1 MYVMFVAADSLYR
14 NSTNAIGWSYIMCP
28 LESLIINHYLINR
41 FFDKLSYLNN
51 RPQLNIIKMTNENE
65 SVYIKWPFFFVCHTD
80 KMVILAYKC
89 IQEPNI
95 TWDHVNLG
103 LCKDNLYMIY
113 LRCPFTQP
121 VKKIQTDMFLLHCF
135 W

>member
-1 MYVMFVAADSLYR
+1 
-14 NSTNAIGWSYIMCP
+14 
-28 LESLIINHYLINR
+28 
-41 FFDKLSYLNN
+41 
-51 RPQLNIIKMTNENE
+51 
-65 SVYIKWPFFFVCHTD
+65 
-80 KMVILAYKC
+80 MVILAYKC

-121 VKKIQTDMFLLHCF
+121 VKKNKLICFPYTVSDKSKKQNNKIKKKSRCFMFMHTKSGL
-135 W
+135 

>member
-1 MYVMFVAADSLYR
+1 MV
-14 NSTNAIGWSYIMCP
+14 
-28 LESLIINHYLINR
+28 
-41 FFDKLSYLNN
+41 
-51 RPQLNIIKMTNENE
+51 
-65 SVYIKWPFFFVCHTD
+65 VCHTD

-103 LCKDNLYMIY
+103 LCKDILYMIY

-121 VKKIQTDMFLLHCF
+121 VKKKNKLICFPYTVSDKSKKQNNKIKKKSRCFMFMHTKSGL
-135 W
+135 